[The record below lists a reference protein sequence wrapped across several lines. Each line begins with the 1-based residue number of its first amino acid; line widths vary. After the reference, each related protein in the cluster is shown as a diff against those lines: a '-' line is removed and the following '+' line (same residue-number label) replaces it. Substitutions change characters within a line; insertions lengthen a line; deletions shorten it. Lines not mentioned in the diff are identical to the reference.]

1 MPGPPL
7 CPRVTKPSCQ
17 GFPYRHLPP
26 HCQRCWVLHG
36 HGALDLMLMYFA
48 LVLPSVSAYCVP
60 VCPYVE
66 HYTYLPSR
74 QSGKSVVPA
83 AVSATLFSKAP
94 VTHFQCSLANH
105 PLPPSLPA
113 EPMLRITATWYHM
126 LSGGHRL
133 PPFSRA
139 SFTSWVSCQLHQLYR
154 WSCSQRQLSC
164 CSHCLLCLLNSG

>member
-154 WSCSQRQLSC
+154 
-164 CSHCLLCLLNSG
+164 

>member
-1 MPGPPL
+1 MASWRGGDPQSH
-7 CPRVTKPSCQ
+7 KAQHPSLPHSSRHWVPQ
-17 GFPYRHLPP
+17 GHASL
-26 HCQRCWVLHG
+26 
-36 HGALDLMLMYFA
+36 A
-48 LVLPSVSAYCVP
+48 P
-60 VCPYVE
+60 VCVYAALALLISATHALAQH
-66 HYTYLPSR
+66 HYPYLPSR

-154 WSCSQRQLSC
+154 
-164 CSHCLLCLLNSG
+164 